1 MQTAAL
7 GSDCDGGVVV
17 APSPPRLPEQDDD
30 KLGPGFMDNMN
41 ALDVRMVSFQQQE
54 LLVVGCMLYSIVR
67 AFAASL
73 PFPLPSPPPNS
84 AWPICPSVNLAP
96 EARAICQLCL
106 RSKPPPWTAATFPLL
121 WLLQTILLPRMIFL
135 TKTPAERPQTT

>member
-7 GSDCDGGVVV
+7 GSDCGGGVVV
-17 APSPPRLPEQDDD
+17 APSPALLPEQDDD

-73 PFPLPSPPPNS
+73 PFPLPSPPPG
-84 AWPICPSVNLAP
+84 ALIRHGLYVHL
-96 EARAICQLCL
+96 
-106 RSKPPPWTAATFPLL
+106 
-121 WLLQTILLPRMIFL
+121 
-135 TKTPAERPQTT
+135 